1 MRILLDTNIVIHREA
16 NKVVNKDIGHLFRWL
31 DKLKY
36 TKCIHPITIEE
47 LQKNKNKDVV
57 DTINIKVENYNP
69 LRSQAAIE
77 PKMQEI
83 IDSLDKTQ
91 NDINDSK
98 ILNEVLAGRVDVL
111 ISEDKKIFTK
121 AEKLNISDKV
131 FKIDSFLEKVISE
144 NPDLVDY
151 NVLSIKKEYFGNINL
166 NDEFFDSFREDYNGF
181 DAWFKKKSDE
191 ISYVFYD
198 NKTLSAFL
206 YIKTETDEENYS
218 DISPIFNKKRRLKIG
233 TLKVT
238 SNGYRIG
245 ERFLKIIFDNAIKQK
260 VSEIYVTIFNKN
272 MEHKRLISL
281 FEDWGFKFWGYKGE
295 NDKKENVY
303 VKNFDKETIVADK
316 NKPKEVFPFFL
327 KSANVFIV
335 PIYEKYHTSLFP
347 DSILKTESPLDFIDN
362 IPHRNSLSKVYI
374 SRSFQRNL
382 KSGDII
388 VFYRT
393 GGVYK
398 GVATTIGI
406 VESIVDNIKDKE
418 TFIDNCKKR
427 SVFDENELEKHWDF
441 NKNNRP
447 FIVNFLYAYSYPK
460 RPNLK
465 WLMDN
470 NIISKAPRG
479 FEKISKEN
487 FYKIANYAYK

>member
-83 IDSLDKTQ
+83 IDILDKTQ

-218 DISPIFNKKRRLKIG
+218 DISPIFDKKRRLKIG
-233 TLKVT
+233 TFKVT
-238 SNGYRIG
+238 TNGYRIG
-245 ERFLKIIFDNAIKQK
+245 ERFLKIIFDNALKQK
-260 VSEIYVTIFNKN
+260 VSEVYVTIFDKG
-272 MEHKRLISL
+272 MEHERLISL
-281 FEDWGFKFWGYKGE
+281 LEDWGFKFWGYKNTNE
-295 NDKKENVY
+295 KKEKVY
-303 VKNFDKETIVADK
+303 VKNFDKKTIVADR
-316 NKPKEVFPFFL
+316 NNPKATFPFFV
-327 KSANVFIV
+327 KNTDVFIV
-335 PIYEKYHTSLFP
+335 PIYEEYHTSLFP
-347 DSILKTESPLDFIDN
+347 DSILKTESPLDFVEN
-362 IPHRNSLSKVYI
+362 KPHRNSLSKVYI
-374 SRSFQRNL
+374 SRSIQRNL

-388 VFYRT
+388 IFYRT
-393 GGVYK
+393 GGKYK

-418 TFIDNCKKR
+418 TFIDSCKKR

-460 RPNLK
+460 RPNLN
-465 WLMDN
+465 WLMEN
-470 NIISKAPRG
+470 SIISKAPRG
-479 FEKISKEN
+479 FEKISKES
-487 FYKIANYAYK
+487 FYKIADYAYK